1 MENLI
6 ENSFFLIV
14 QEFMESSK
22 ELADASQLCDDDPI
36 KQEMISFI
44 HPQFES
50 MWARSEGI
58 KVMISDGFVD
68 NKDFIL
74 EEMKEI
80 TKQNYE
86 MANTIRTKLGPL
98 HLKQ

>member
-6 ENSFFLIV
+6 ENNFFLIV

-22 ELADASQLCDDDPI
+22 KLADASRLCDDDPI

-58 KVMISDGFVD
+58 KVMINDGFAD

-80 TKQNYE
+80 TKQNHE
-86 MANTIRTKLGPL
+86 MAETIKVKLEPL
-98 HLKQ
+98 YSK